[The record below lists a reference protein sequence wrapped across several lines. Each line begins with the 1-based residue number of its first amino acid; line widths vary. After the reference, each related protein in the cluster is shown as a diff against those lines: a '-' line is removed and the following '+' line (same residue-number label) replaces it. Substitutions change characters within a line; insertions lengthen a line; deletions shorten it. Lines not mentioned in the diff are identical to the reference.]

1 MKTTLHTLLTLAAGS
16 SLAIGMPTEY
26 RLNNSF
32 DLSVSPTTGFD
43 GENANKGK
51 LVRLEYP
58 DGMGGFEVV
67 LVSVFGDAQGPDV
80 WGFDGVMFAAK
91 DLFVTRSTD
100 NGATW
105 SQPVN
110 VTNTAGLSS
119 INADHDGDPLTPE
132 IAYHGDSDKPN
143 IFNVGQNLIISWIDH
158 YVPGG
163 AQRTVTYP
171 EYGLVEVPYGATYS
185 VRSNDGGA
193 TWTAPEMH
201 SNGDRDAK
209 QDVSKG
215 SSAGFLITWQEDPK
229 GLQPGDADGPGEGGA
244 GANVSNGTDIW
255 YTALRTSDFVAGTPF
270 PAGQRVTNNFT
281 MTDNDG
287 LESGRE
293 GAARANSFLFGSTAI
308 VAYEETKGLEGLD
321 TGKYIRYHTFSAF
334 DDSSPDETEGLGWIL
349 STPDENAR
357 RVRFVTQPGPQQN
370 QSDVRIV
377 WVWKEGAFDNGGP
390 SDIMCRVGTK
400 NPDDP
405 MSTGLRPEDL
415 NPPIDPDA
423 MLREN
428 AFNNALGINL
438 SSSLGLDAHP
448 EDNFFEDSRAHRG
461 MVRGDFLAF
470 GWSWTPDWAVAR
482 YTDLENYNFYMRR
495 SFDGGLTWTDAR
507 NMSNI
512 PPEDKINV
520 REPRIVGA
528 PFSSNP
534 ATPQNQGAFVV
545 AWGTEV
551 NQYEHASV
559 GTLDLNIFLTHTD
572 DFGESYAP
580 VVILDDVDVDAEP
593 DSGAFESQLRLSPSG
608 DRVFAVW
615 QEVDR
620 ELGITNTRFRNGSTC
635 LADLNGDGEL
645 DFFDVSMFRDLF
657 LMNDLSVDFDGN
669 GVLNFFDV
677 SVFTNS
683 YAAGCP

>member
-1 MKTTLHTLLTLAAGS
+1 M
-16 SLAIGMPTEY
+16 
-26 RLNNSF
+26 
-32 DLSVSPTTGFD
+32 
-43 GENANKGK
+43 
-51 LVRLEYP
+51 
-58 DGMGGFEVV
+58 
-67 LVSVFGDAQGPDV
+67 
-80 WGFDGVMFAAK
+80 
-91 DLFVTRSTD
+91 
-100 NGATW
+100 
-105 SQPVN
+105 
-110 VTNTAGLSS
+110 
-119 INADHDGDPLTPE
+119 
-132 IAYHGDSDKPN
+132 
-143 IFNVGQNLIISWIDH
+143 
-158 YVPGG
+158 
-163 AQRTVTYP
+163 
-171 EYGLVEVPYGATYS
+171 
-185 VRSNDGGA
+185 
-193 TWTAPEMH
+193 
-201 SNGDRDAK
+201 
-209 QDVSKG
+209 
-215 SSAGFLITWQEDPK
+215 
-229 GLQPGDADGPGEGGA
+229 
-244 GANVSNGTDIW
+244 
-255 YTALRTSDFVAGTPF
+255 
-270 PAGQRVTNNFT
+270 
-281 MTDNDG
+281 
-287 LESGRE
+287 
-293 GAARANSFLFGSTAI
+293 
-308 VAYEETKGLEGLD
+308 
-321 TGKYIRYHTFSAF
+321 
-334 DDSSPDETEGLGWIL
+334 
-349 STPDENAR
+349 
-357 RVRFVTQPGPQQN
+357 
-370 QSDVRIV
+370 
-377 WVWKEGAFDNGGP
+377 
-390 SDIMCRVGTK
+390 
-400 NPDDP
+400 
-405 MSTGLRPEDL
+405 
-415 NPPIDPDA
+415 
-423 MLREN
+423 REN